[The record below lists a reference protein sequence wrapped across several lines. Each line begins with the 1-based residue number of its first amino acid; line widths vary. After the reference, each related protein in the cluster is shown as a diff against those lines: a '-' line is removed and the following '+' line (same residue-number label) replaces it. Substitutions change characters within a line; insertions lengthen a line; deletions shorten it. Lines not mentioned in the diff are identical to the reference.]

1 MLSEIKCNQQRN
13 VITNAINMDISSD
26 KKAKKSALVKSTKIS
41 KIKGKFNVKDGG
53 SSRWN
58 VLSDIF

>member
-1 MLSEIKCNQQRN
+1 
-13 VITNAINMDISSD
+13 MDISSD